1 MRNKEVALQLLKAK
15 LVVIARQQSVSKLA
29 EIRGDMVAAD
39 WGQQIRSYVQAP
51 PVQVFGVCAGASST
65 GIRWCGSQYTTS
77 AAGATHYCLI
87 AFQRLTT

>member
-39 WGQQIRSYVQAP
+39 WGQQIRSYVQ
-51 PVQVFGVCAGASST
+51 VC
-65 GIRWCGSQYTTS
+65 S
-77 AAGATHYCLI
+77 ARC
-87 AFQRLTT
+87 